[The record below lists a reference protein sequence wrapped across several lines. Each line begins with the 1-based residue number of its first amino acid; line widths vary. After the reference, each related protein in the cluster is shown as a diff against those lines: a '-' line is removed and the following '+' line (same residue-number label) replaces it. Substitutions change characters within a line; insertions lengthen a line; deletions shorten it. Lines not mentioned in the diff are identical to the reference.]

1 MTLEELKLTDGD
13 RLAAERDVKKGLAP
27 LIRARLFPNV

>member
-13 RLAAERDVKKGLAP
+13 RLAAERDVKKGLVP
-27 LIRARLFPNV
+27 LIRT